1 MGFWNFKK
9 EKKQE
14 EIIEVNQNEL
24 YSKFSTPFGIVGGA
38 DLALPYVRAYG
49 SESFIRFGMDNLYP
63 QLINQMYHTSAL
75 NSSIIQY
82 KSNAVIGGGFTIKSG
97 DMSAMQKVR
106 EYSFVERIGMEKMMR
121 QLTKDLIMHGRITLL
136 VDPTTKEVS
145 LYRIGPE
152 KVRNNEFKTLF
163 TVSSDWSRSINMVE
177 YPKYHPS
184 LKCKS
189 VYTYEIDG
197 DAGDDIY
204 PIPGYCTSLNDAFLQ
219 GQMAY
224 LQKNNIINSIYPSFV
239 IKLAKKFGSEE
250 EKMEFQKTVDSL
262 KGAPAAGRVVAFV
275 GQTIESLP
283 TIESIDTKNNDKIFD
298 STITR
303 VATDICT
310 AHQIDPLLMGIR
322 VSGALGNGNELAQQY
337 VIFEKNVVM
346 PLRKMMTEVGNK
358 ILEIGKVNST
368 IEIINYQII
377 DEQIINM
384 TNNNNK
390 QLL

>member
-1 MGFWNFKK
+1 MAFWQFKK
-9 EKKQE
+9 EKE
-14 EIIEVNQNEL
+14 EIKVEIESPL
-24 YSKFSTPFGIVGGA
+24 HSKFSTPFGTVGGA

-49 SESFIRFGMDNLYP
+49 SETYVRFGSDNLYP

-82 KSNAVIGGGFTIKSG
+82 KSNAVIGGSFTLKSG

-106 EYSFVERIGMEKMMR
+106 EYSFIERVELEKMMR
-121 QLTKDLIMHGRITLL
+121 QITKDLILHGRITLL
-136 VDPTTKEVS
+136 VDPTSKEVNI
-145 LYRIGPE
+145 YRVGPE
-152 KVRNNEFKTLF
+152 RVRNNEFKTIYS
-163 TVSSDWSRSINMVE
+163 VSSDWSRNFDIVQ

-189 VYTYEIDG
+189 IYVYEIDG

-239 IKLAKKFGSEE
+239 VKLAKKFGSEE
-250 EKMEFQKTVDSL
+250 EKMQFQKTVDSL

-275 GQTIESLP
+275 GQTLEQLP
-283 TIESIDTKNNDKIFD
+283 TIESIDAKNNDKIFD

-346 PLRKMMTEVGNK
+346 PLRKMVTEVGNK
-358 ILEIGKVNST
+358 ILQIGNINST
-368 IEIINYQII
+368 IEINNYQII

-384 TNNNNK
+384 TNNTQK